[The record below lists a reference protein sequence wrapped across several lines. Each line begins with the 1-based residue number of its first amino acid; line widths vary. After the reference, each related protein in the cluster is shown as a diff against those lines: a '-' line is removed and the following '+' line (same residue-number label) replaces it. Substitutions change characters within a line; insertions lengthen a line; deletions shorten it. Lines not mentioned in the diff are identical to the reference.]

1 MGGKDRAALIQE
13 LAKEYGMSG
22 RPKSVDSHYDRNTGT
37 LFIGSKVFQTEDL
50 ESARSFF
57 AANKKRARDNNDAAC
72 DYYEIAEIAV
82 EMLLRESL
90 GTGGRVVVK
99 E

>member
-1 MGGKDRAALIQE
+1 MDRAAIIQE

-22 RPKSVDSHYDRNTGT
+22 KPKGVDSHYDRNTGT

-50 ESARSFF
+50 ENAKAFFSANR
-57 AANKKRARDNNDAAC
+57 KRAESVKDAAS

-82 EMLLRESL
+82 DLLLKESL
-90 GTGGRVVVK
+90 GSGGRVVVK